1 MRGVALIASV
11 LGAYVTTTGTQV
23 APAVTI
29 TALSTVS
36 GDIQS
41 IFEQHRDC
49 VVKVLGTRDDSEN
62 APLVYGTGFFI
73 DSKGHVLTTATVVS
87 EATQLWV
94 QSGEI
99 SYAATLVKQDPRTNL
114 AVLQLKTV
122 PKEVRFITL
131 PAEQKVPVRRPGELC
146 VAISSTKGMPVEPK
160 LGMIT
165 GRDLVYGD
173 NILGLGYFRSSLEIC
188 GGESGSPVFDSRA
201 VFCGIMIAALPDIRA
216 SFIIPAEA
224 LQRVTDRLCAGF
236 DVDYA
241 TAGFCVQGQMSADG
255 QKELVIS
262 SSDCPN
268 LKIGDKIRTI
278 DGAAIRDESDIADI
292 LFFKSP
298 GNHITITADR
308 QETGSVTA
316 EFVLKPR

>member
-1 MRGVALIASV
+1 MRGVALIAGI
-11 LGAYVTTTGTQV
+11 LGAYVTTVGAQV
-23 APAVTI
+23 TPAVT
-29 TALSTVS
+29 TLSSVS

-41 IFEQHRDC
+41 IFAKHRDC

-73 DSKGHVLTTATVVS
+73 DAEGHVLTTATVAS

-122 PKEVRFITL
+122 PKEVHFVAL
-131 PAEQKVPVRRPGELC
+131 PSEQKIPVRRPGELC

-188 GGESGSPVFDSRA
+188 GGESGSPVFDSRG

-216 SFIIPAEA
+216 SFVIPAEA
-224 LQRVTDRLCAGF
+224 LKRVTDRLCAGL
-236 DVDYA
+236 DVDYVS
-241 TAGFCVQGQMSADG
+241 AGFCVQGQMSADG

-262 SSDCPN
+262 SSECPN
-268 LKIGDKIRTI
+268 LKIGDKICTI
-278 DGAAIRDESDIADI
+278 DGAVILDESDIADI

-308 QETGSVTA
+308 PETGSVTT
-316 EFVLKPR
+316 ECVLKPR